1 MCAVGGANSMA
12 EPVIHVS
19 CITHLY
25 PDETK
30 VSICGLD
37 FHVHK
42 GEKVAVLGPSGAGK
56 STLLK
61 HILGILVPTEGT
73 VEVFGVDPAKHFDE
87 IGKKIGMVMQDVEE
101 QIIGPT
107 VFDDLQ
113 FAPLNFGYSKQE
125 AKELA
130 DLILKRFRIE
140 HLKNKL
146 PQYLSGGEKRKV
158 TLASALVLSPEIIIL
173 DEPFAGLDP
182 LTTDFYIDILNE
194 ENKKRQ
200 ATIITTL
207 HDVDIVP
214 RIADTLYLMK
224 LGGKLSNKG
233 TPGEIFSK
241 PGLLS
246 EFNLRPPILSET
258 FSGFVSPV
266 PLTVPSARELLGRL
280 NKRPSKESFG
290 Q

>member
-1 MCAVGGANSMA
+1 MFGVGGVKFMDK
-12 EPVIHVS
+12 PFVHVS

-37 FHVHK
+37 FNVAK
-42 GEKVAVLGPSGAGK
+42 GERVAVLGPSGAGK

-61 HILGILVPTEGT
+61 HILGILKPKEGT
-73 VEVFGVDPAKHFDE
+73 VEVFGVNPSTHFDD
-87 IGKKIGMVMQDVEE
+87 IGKRIGMVMQDTEE

-113 FAPLNFGYSKQE
+113 FTPLNFGYNKQGAE
-125 AKELA
+125 ELA
-130 DLILKRFRIE
+130 NSILKRFRIE

-158 TLASALVLSPEIIIL
+158 ALASALVLSPEIIIL

-258 FSGFVSPV
+258 FSGFISPV
-266 PLTVPSARELLGRL
+266 PLTVISARELLGRL
-280 NKRPSKESFG
+280 KK
-290 Q
+290 